1 MRVVETLR
9 RKPLPAGRRRVAS
22 VTVISSLYEVSG
34 GVRVWARQGRA
45 TSISAPN
52 QQTSL
57 SMDMK
62 PHTELPTQS
71 VFSLRREPGAR
82 WIIVE
87 LFGGTYQ
94 VSNSLYDG
102 AEFGS
107 ANRLGSCSHR

>member
-1 MRVVETLR
+1 MKYQAGSEFGQGRDAR
-9 RKPLPAGRRRVAS
+9 RAS
-22 VTVISSLYEVSG
+22 VP
-34 GVRVWARQGRA
+34 
-45 TSISAPN
+45 PN